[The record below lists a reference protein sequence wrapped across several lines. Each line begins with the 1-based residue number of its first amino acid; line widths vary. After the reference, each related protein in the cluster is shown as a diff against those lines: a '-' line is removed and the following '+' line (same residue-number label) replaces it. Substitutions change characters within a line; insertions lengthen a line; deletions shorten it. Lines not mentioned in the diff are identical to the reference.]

1 MNNTK
6 SFALLKREMVD
17 QPCTLNMIFKMAP
30 GLISRGLSSAMVSY
44 HVHKG
49 GRGNIF
55 LGGNYLVTLAVTMG
69 TKLIEVYDMI
79 YMSYFNTRH

>member
-1 MNNTK
+1 
-6 SFALLKREMVD
+6 
-17 QPCTLNMIFKMAP
+17 
-30 GLISRGLSSAMVSY
+30 MVSY

-49 GRGNIF
+49 GGGGNIF